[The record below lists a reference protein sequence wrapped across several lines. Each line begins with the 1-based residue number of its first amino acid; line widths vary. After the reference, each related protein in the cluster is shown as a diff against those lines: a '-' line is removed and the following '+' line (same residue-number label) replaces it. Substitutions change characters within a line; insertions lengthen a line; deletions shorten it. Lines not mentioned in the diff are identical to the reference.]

1 MWGDAPR
8 LTIFGASGNPDARPE
23 AVLATSVSIQSTTH
37 DLTATPLNNLVH
49 LYDLFRMSPR
59 LMLIDGLHDIHV
71 LDLLCS
77 KLLSL
82 DPSQTHR
89 HDVQATIEVLHIIT
103 AHLSSLSTLIQ
114 DDANWQM

>member
-1 MWGDAPR
+1 
-8 LTIFGASGNPDARPE
+8 
-23 AVLATSVSIQSTTH
+23 
-37 DLTATPLNNLVH
+37 
-49 LYDLFRMSPR
+49 
-59 LMLIDGLHDIHV
+59 MLIDGLHDIHV